1 MKLERVQPEV
11 HVIRSSAGSKS
22 RHRSHSP
29 GSHPLSSFSFP
40 TRSSTLLAPLLRRF
54 YLSAPRL
61 PNLSTLCLV
70 FSPSSMLSSD
80 DFHHG
85 SIQFYGTPF
94 FHLHSIYLS
103 ILIRCFSLSTNS
115 TYAILSILSK
125 DSIWKNF
132 RLYFDYFFLL
142 SFRTRIDVTK
152 ERREKVVKKSSFQ
165 IQDFIT

>member
-1 MKLERVQPEV
+1 MQQEV
-11 HVIRSSAGSKS
+11 RVIRSSAGSKS

-70 FSPSSMLSSD
+70 FSPL
-80 DFHHG
+80 
-85 SIQFYGTPF
+85 
-94 FHLHSIYLS
+94 LH
-103 ILIRCFSLSTNS
+103 
-115 TYAILSILSK
+115 AILWRFSSRFHSVLWNSIFPSPFDLSL
-125 DSIWKNF
+125 D
-132 RLYFDYFFLL
+132 FDPLFFAFNQFDIRDIIERQYLEKFPIILWLFLL
-142 SFRTRIDVTK
+142 IIVSHEDTVDVTK